1 MTDTYDTPLDPEQ
14 FSFWFAPAGMSL
26 SIGEEQELPLPAI
39 PLPLRSA
46 DLPADPAV
54 VPAERLIGEGL
65 YDYLCSFPECP
76 HAAAYADILRQAYPF
91 LIADLGAQLLVL
103 DLRSSDVSALRHKM
117 ALLKILLY
125 LEPDNFGL
133 LHKLGVASLN
143 LALHPTQLQQI
154 RTQLLDA
161 RQWFEKARRAQ
172 ADDVSNL
179 DYLGQVCYLC
189 GNYHQAQI
197 YWQSALQQAGTEKVS
212 GALAERI
219 DNLTAGTVPLRP
231 LQEALE
237 QVGSAR
243 QHYDRGAFDQAR
255 TLLEEVLHQGDLPRA
270 MPFAEFFYLL
280 GLCREIAED
289 YPGAYEALMTAT
301 TLDDKHELA
310 QQALAR
316 VMPEQREGC

>member
-1 MTDTYDTPLDPEQ
+1 MTDAHLTPLDSEQ

-65 YDYLCSFPECP
+65 YDYLCNFPECP

-103 DLRSSDVSALRHKM
+103 DLRNTDASALRHKM
-117 ALLKILLY
+117 ALLQILLH
-125 LEPDNFGL
+125 LDPDNFGL
-133 LHKLGVASLN
+133 THKLGVASLN
-143 LALHPTQLQQI
+143 LALHPSQLQQI

-161 RQWFEKARRAQ
+161 RQWLEKARRAQ
-172 ADDVSNL
+172 PDDVSNL
-179 DYLGQVCYLC
+179 DYLGQVCFLC

-197 YWQSALQQAGTEKVS
+197 YWQSALKHAGTGKTS

-219 DNLTAGTVPLRP
+219 AALTPETIPLRP
-231 LQEALE
+231 LEESLE
-237 QVGSAR
+237 QVGCAR
-243 QHYDRGAFDQAR
+243 QLFDRGAFDQAR
-255 TLLEEVLHQGDLPRA
+255 TLLEEVLNQGDLARV

-289 YPGAYEALMTAT
+289 FAGAYEALMTAT
-301 TLDDKHELA
+301 TLDEKHEPA

-316 VMPEQREGC
+316 VMPEHREGC